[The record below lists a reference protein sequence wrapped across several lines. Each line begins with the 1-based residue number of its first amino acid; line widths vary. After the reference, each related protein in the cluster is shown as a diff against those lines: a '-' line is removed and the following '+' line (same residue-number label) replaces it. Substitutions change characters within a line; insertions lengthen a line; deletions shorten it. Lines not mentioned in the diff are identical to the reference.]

1 MNVKITVN
9 VNLQHFVAATI
20 HVNIQQSAFMAIK
33 SNMKL
38 VTLDSNVSQD
48 VALSENVHTLCNAMK
63 SVKVIKIVKILE
75 DAAVKVIVLIKLFA
89 KEIKLSMIIV
99 ITLMSV

>member
-1 MNVKITVN
+1 M
-9 VNLQHFVAATI
+9 NLQHSVVATI
-20 HVNIQQSAFMAIK
+20 HALIRPSASMGIK
-33 SNMKL
+33 CNMRL
-38 VTLDSNVSQD
+38 VILDSSASPD
-48 VALSENVHTLCNAMK
+48 AALNENVHILCNAMK
-63 SVKVIKIVKILE
+63 SVKVIKIVKMLE